1 MATTWASLQARLQS
15 TVDYEQSDAASDLF
29 DFWFSLAADFAQTGS
44 NIVIMQRNTRQALEI
59 IFDTYPVQRIRDP
72 STDLYAARELFRH
85 AQAIFEILRT
95 KPKFT
100 ALLDPFLI
108 DTMHDPSVNSLS
120 LYLATTGVHSLELV
134 AYGDN
139 IHSGTRVDAIATLES
154 LLELWE
160 FLAAGPWA
168 HSYSPSPSQS
178 FSPGCVLTFQL
189 AHLAQTISSVSTD
202 SIVRDVA
209 IVLLQRIA
217 RFDTSYAPVIA
228 LSRVARDVL
237 ALSPL
242 WSMGVLASSA
252 AMENLMSKVVATST
266 EHAAAKALYCTAVM
280 ESLYEALM
288 NHRSSREWAFNADVH
303 EARLTQLFHACLHT
317 YKLHPNEANRAVLP
331 DAYLHAMESIL
342 LNYPDCVGIVQFA
355 LDTNEYGMVALI
367 GRTAHVFAPAVW
379 TDLVLPFAR
388 AQLALLPLQGVSGN
402 QRDQEIVNL
411 VREACRL
418 YYLNIDRV
426 PPPLLGRNVFLTVIQ
441 AIRHGYIETERF
453 TEILALILH
462 RHYSMGHVQ
471 VYQWLPTLLLP
482 EVAHNH
488 KTRRALVEAVLI
500 ALGLQNSAF
509 GLENAVMSAET
520 SRAISDA
527 FSVIV
532 AKLRTGPA
540 DMLWHEICLNF
551 GPFVHEHRSALA
563 ALLHSIG
570 LELDACASRG
580 VIAVDRLESLT
591 ELLYAMSTRIDAS
604 DAIAVVQLS
613 LQVIQ
618 LGAGAITS
626 NMFEGTLVNALDLLS
641 DKDNGLDL
649 VTTELALSV
658 CGPRTRAALARHVP
672 HLCLEDVDPMVRQ
685 AALRYMLPRPDL
697 IRAHSLAVIRSLYWI
712 HNPMFKAEDAS
723 AKLCVDQLALAT
735 EACPVL
741 VVLAEVS
748 PLYVKECVLKLLS
761 AANISAVNDPLSEAK
776 FILPHLDRL
785 ATNVPRNALIRLVLS
800 PAGISLLPL
809 LVFLSAK
816 WQQLVQEMMQSGFVV
831 ESTDASSATDASE
844 FSKLDRMMRMN
855 RRGATPRTF
864 HCTVLGRDT
873 LTQLLG
879 SETADTA
886 HNVPSRNQLHHLIV
900 AEHEKGGFMKALRLA
915 NTMRAWYPDDY
926 VELGTHTLVLQVKDA
941 HFPRMS
947 MNGFAPS
954 TLEAFSTYYRIM
966 HEVKLLFPVES
977 ESILQLST
985 LLDALCLAKLHE
997 VIAICG
1003 CDAART
1009 WMDLHGFHSATA
1021 AAALQEASRAVVK
1034 PPLPFIPSAVPL
1046 PMAAPVQPSAP
1057 LWVETM
1063 LHVLDGDLPALALD
1077 SITLTE

>member
-1 MATTWASLQARLQS
+1 
-15 TVDYEQSDAASDLF
+15 
-29 DFWFSLAADFAQTGS
+29 
-44 NIVIMQRNTRQALEI
+44 
-59 IFDTYPVQRIRDP
+59 
-72 STDLYAARELFRH
+72 
-85 AQAIFEILRT
+85 
-95 KPKFT
+95 
-100 ALLDPFLI
+100 
-108 DTMHDPSVNSLS
+108 
-120 LYLATTGVHSLELV
+120 
-134 AYGDN
+134 
-139 IHSGTRVDAIATLES
+139 
-154 LLELWE
+154 
-160 FLAAGPWA
+160 
-168 HSYSPSPSQS
+168 
-178 FSPGCVLTFQL
+178 
-189 AHLAQTISSVSTD
+189 
-202 SIVRDVA
+202 
-209 IVLLQRIA
+209 
-217 RFDTSYAPVIA
+217 
-228 LSRVARDVL
+228 
-237 ALSPL
+237 
-242 WSMGVLASSA
+242 
-252 AMENLMSKVVATST
+252 
-266 EHAAAKALYCTAVM
+266 
-280 ESLYEALM
+280 
-288 NHRSSREWAFNADVH
+288 
-303 EARLTQLFHACLHT
+303 
-317 YKLHPNEANRAVLP
+317 
-331 DAYLHAMESIL
+331 MESIL

-355 LDTNEYGMVALI
+355 LDANEYGMVALI
-367 GRTAHVFAPAVW
+367 GRTSHVFAPAVW
-379 TDLVLPFAR
+379 TDLVLPFARYCGKMCHSVTDWRR

-441 AIRHGYIETERF
+441 AIRHGCVPWNE
-453 TEILALILH
+453 
-462 RHYSMGHVQ
+462 S
-471 VYQWLPTLLLP
+471 
-482 EVAHNH
+482 
-488 KTRRALVEAVLI
+488 
-500 ALGLQNSAF
+500 
-509 GLENAVMSAET
+509 
-520 SRAISDA
+520 
-527 FSVIV
+527 
-532 AKLRTGPA
+532 LRTGPA

-570 LELDACASRG
+570 LDACASRG

-649 VTTELALSV
+649 VCVPSECFHGKVKES
-658 CGPRTRAALARHVP
+658 CGGP
-672 HLCLEDVDPMVRQ
+672 Q
-685 AALRYMLPRPDL
+685 
-697 IRAHSLAVIRSLYWI
+697 
-712 HNPMFKAEDAS
+712 
-723 AKLCVDQLALAT
+723 
-735 EACPVL
+735 VL

-776 FILPHLDRL
+776 FISPHLDRL

-831 ESTDASSATDASE
+831 ESTDASSATEASE

-879 SETADTA
+879 SDTADTA
-886 HNVPSRNQLHHLIV
+886 HNVPSRN
-900 AEHEKGGFMKALRLA
+900 
-915 NTMRAWYPDDY
+915 
-926 VELGTHTLVLQVKDA
+926 QVKDA

-966 HEVKLLFPVES
+966 HEVK
-977 ESILQLST
+977 SILQLST